1 MYYLIGIKGTGM
13 SALAC
18 FLHDLGYTVK
28 GSDVERHFFTE
39 KGLNERNIEILP
51 YDEKNITKDMI
62 IIKGNVIKEDHPEYQ
77 KALELDLKIY
87 TYEEMLAKLTKM
99 FMTIT
104 VAGCHGKTTT
114 STMAYQVL
122 NTLKGANC
130 LIGDG
135 TGIANKENKYFVLEA
150 CEYQRHFLEYFPY
163 YAIITNIELDHVDY
177 YKDIDDVIDAFTEYA
192 NNAEKMVIAC
202 GDDPYTHSLEVS
214 KPIFYYG
221 LDEDNDI
228 IAKDVNYNLDGVSFD
243 VFVEDNYYGHFDLPI
258 YGKHMLLDALAVI
271 SLCYYER
278 IEAKEVAKVLKEFHA
293 ARRRFNETIVRSN
306 ILIDDYAHHPTELKC
321 TIKAVKQ
328 KYPDKNL
335 VVIWGPH
342 TYSRTKAFKDEY
354 IEILK
359 TVDKAY
365 IMDIYAAREKEGEI
379 NININDI
386 IKEIPN
392 AEHISQEEIDKLLNY
407 EDSVLLFMSPNDLT
421 SFEQEYINKYNE
433 VHDKKDEPNEN

>member
-1 MYYLIGIKGTGM
+1 MYYFIGIKGTGM

-18 FLHDLGYTVK
+18 FLCDLGYEVK

-39 KGLNERNIEILP
+39 KGLNERGIEILP
-51 YDEKNITKDMI
+51 YDENNIKKDMV
-62 IIKGNVIKEDHPEYQ
+62 IIKGNVIKEDHPEYM
-77 KALELDLKIY
+77 KAKELDLKIY
-87 TYEEMLAKLTKM
+87 TYQEMISKLTKM
-99 FMTIT
+99 FMTVT

-122 NTLKGANC
+122 NKLKGANC

-135 TGIANKENKYFVLEA
+135 TGIANRENKYFILEA
-150 CEYQRHFLEYFPY
+150 CEYQRHFLNYTPY

-177 YKDIDDVIDAFTEYA
+177 YKDIDDVIDAFTQYA

-202 GDDPYTHSLEVS
+202 GDDPYTQSLEVN

-228 IAKDVNYNLDGVSFD
+228 IAKNVDFNENGVNFD

-278 IEAKEVAKVLKEFHA
+278 LDAKEVSKELKHFHT
-293 ARRRFNETIVRSN
+293 ARRRFNETIVGDN
-306 ILIDDYAHHPTELKC
+306 VVIDDYAHHPTELKC
-321 TIKAVKQ
+321 TIKSAKQ
-328 KYPDKNL
+328 KYPNKKL

-365 IMDIYAAREKEGEI
+365 IMDIYAAREKQGDI
-379 NININDI
+379 DININDI
-386 IKEIPN
+386 IEAIPN
-392 AEHISQEEIDKLLNY
+392 AEHITTNEADKLLKYKNT
-407 EDSVLLFMSPNDLT
+407 VLLFMSPNDLIN
-421 SFEQEYINKYNE
+421 FEQDYINKAQRF
-433 VHDKKDEPNEN
+433 

>member
-1 MYYLIGIKGTGM
+1 MYYFIGIKGTGM

-18 FLHDLGYTVK
+18 FLKDLGYEVK

-39 KGLNERNIEILP
+39 KGLNERNIEILT
-51 YDEKNITKDMI
+51 YNENNVTKDMI
-62 IIKGNVIKEDHPEYQ
+62 IIKGNVIKEDHPEYL
-77 KALELDLKIY
+77 KAKALDLKIY
-87 TYEEMLAKLTKM
+87 TYQEMITKLTKM

-122 NTLKGANC
+122 NAIKGANC

-150 CEYQRHFLEYFPY
+150 CEYQRHFLSYTPY

-202 GDDPYTHSLEVS
+202 GDDPYTHSLEVN

-228 IAKDVNYNLDGVSFD
+228 IAKDVEYTENGVTFD
-243 VFVEDNYYGHFDLPI
+243 VFVEDNYYGHFDLPL

-278 IEAKEVAKVLKEFHA
+278 FDAKEVSKILKTFHA
-293 ARRRFNETIVRSN
+293 ARRRFNETVVGSN
-306 ILIDDYAHHPTELKC
+306 VVIDDYAHHPTELKC
-321 TIKAVKQ
+321 TIKSAKQ
-328 KYPDKNL
+328 KYPDKKL

-365 IMDIYAAREKEGEI
+365 IMDIYAARETQGDI
-379 NININDI
+379 DIDINDI
-386 IKEIPN
+386 IKAIPN
-392 AEHISQEEIDKLLNY
+392 AEHITQDEINKLLDY
-407 EDSVLLFMSPNDLT
+407 KDSVLLFMSPNDLT
-421 SFEQEYINKYNE
+421 SFEQNYINKYHEKN
-433 VHDKKDEPNEN
+433 DEPSEN

>member
-87 TYEEMLAKLTKM
+87 TYEEMLTKLTKM

-293 ARRRFNETIVRSN
+293 ARRRFNETIVGSN

-433 VHDKKDEPNEN
+433 KHTA